1 MPIYLRT
8 YYLKRLQKQ
17 YNDENAAIE
26 EARKKSQSKTPIR
39 K

>member
-17 YNDENAAIE
+17 YNDENDAIE
-26 EARKKSQSKTPIR
+26 KAQKKSHTPRR

>member
-17 YNDENAAIE
+17 YNDENDAIE
-26 EARKKSQSKTPIR
+26 KSQKKSQSNTPRR